1 MKIPSPIRRLVVL
14 IVGGVVLLAGV
25 IMIFTPGPGIA
36 VILVGLATLASEFP
50 WARKLQTR
58 FREEASNAGR
68 RAGGWWRRRRDKGSP
83 GS

>member
-1 MKIPSPIRRLVVL
+1 MKIPSPIRRVVVL

-25 IMIFTPGPGIA
+25 TMIFTPGPGVA
-36 VILVGLATLASEFP
+36 VILVGLTILASEFL

-58 FREEASNAGR
+58 FLEEAGNAGR

-83 GS
+83 DS